1 MPQTDPSPSVGSLD
15 ETLASHGGSHGV
27 IGEASFERGDVVG
40 RYVVLEDIGRGAMG
54 LVVAAYDPEL
64 DRKIALKLVRVG
76 PGAAESSSGA
86 RARLIREAQAMA
98 KLAHPNVITIHDV
111 GAAGDDVF
119 IAMEFVDGGSLRE
132 YLAREKPSWQAIVA
146 TFIQAGEGLAAAH
159 AQGIVHRDFKPD
171 NVLVRSDGR
180 VGVADFGLARRDDS
194 HAEETSPADVLEQIT
209 STLRDTSI
217 DTLGGLTM
225 TGATLGTP
233 AYMAPEQHLRTSLD
247 HRCDQF
253 AFCVALWEALVG
265 RRPYAGTTLGAIAL
279 SVTSG
284 KLEEFP
290 RDSPVPSRIRT
301 ALERGLR
308 RDPDERFASM
318 HPLLDELRTALRAEQ
333 RRDSKRPWRWVLGG
347 ATLLAIAAL
356 VHVANEHAAEPPQ
369 PCTGASEHM
378 VGVWDDQ
385 TEAEARAA
393 FERSGRSFA
402 AHSFA
407 RADATLDGLRDQW
420 VASHTAACEATRVH
434 GEQSEDML
442 DRRMSCLARRRGEL
456 AAVATALR
464 AGDEA
469 TVEGVDALLA
479 TIEPIADCDDLE
491 QLRTE
496 LAPPPADRR
505 AAVDDLRDRL
515 ADLQI
520 RQRTLSNIDATAE
533 VATLLAEA
541 EALDYAPIVAEVLNI
556 QTSVV
561 EATEGP
567 QASRPIARRAMAVA
581 AEANHRRALVEALI
595 TLGWIEGVGRADYD
609 LGLWLLDQAR
619 AETHAL
625 GDPVRTSLQI
635 RSNRGAVHF
644 QLGDYEA
651 AMREFEAALEFAREK
666 LGDDH
671 IRVADL
677 RFNIGGVHQQLG
689 HAELAEQA
697 FRLAVTHYTEL
708 MGPDHPEVAQCH
720 GNLAISLMSLGKF
733 AEAEQQVRR
742 AIAILE
748 ADGGHSSLGGN
759 YATLGEIA
767 LRRDDLPAAL
777 ASFERA
783 YALKAEVFGAD
794 NPSTQMTLASLAKVE
809 HLLGRHDDAR
819 AHFLGGIES
828 GVASSPYHAMVVELR
843 IGLADVE
850 LSAGDYSAAI
860 AQLDEVDA
868 RLALATE
875 ESSWYIAEAKRVR
888 ARLEH
893 LRGNDRAARALL
905 DQAEALLTDADD
917 PALVQRIAAL
927 RAELDG

>member
-1 MPQTDPSPSVGSLD
+1 VPPSDTAPSVESLD
-15 ETLASHGGSHGV
+15 ETMASHGGSGRALE
-27 IGEASFERGDVVG
+27 EASFERGDLVG

-76 PGAAESSSGA
+76 PGATESASGA

-132 YLAREKPSWQAIVA
+132 YLAREQPSWQAIVA
-146 TFIQAGEGLAAAH
+146 TFVQAGEGLAAAH

-194 HAEETSPADVLEQIT
+194 SAAQPSPAEQLEQIT

-233 AYMAPEQHLRTSLD
+233 AYMAPEQHLRTNLD

-253 AFCVALWEALVG
+253 AFCVALWEALAG
-265 RRPYAGTTLGAIAL
+265 RRPYAGATLGAIAL

-290 RDSPVPSRIRT
+290 RDSPVPSRVRA

-318 HPLLDELRTALRAEQ
+318 RPLLDELRAALRTDQ
-333 RRDSKRPWRWVLGG
+333 RRDSKRPWLWVLGA

-356 VHVANEHAAEPPQ
+356 VHVANEHPVEAPR

-378 VGVWDDQ
+378 LGVWDEQ
-385 TEAEARAA
+385 VEAEARAA
-393 FERSGRSFA
+393 FERSGRTFA
-402 AHSFA
+402 PHSFA
-407 RADATLDGLRDQW
+407 RADATLDRLREQW

-456 AAVATALR
+456 AAVSTALR

-469 TVEGVDALLA
+469 TIEGVDALLA

-515 ADLQI
+515 ADLRV
-520 RQRTLSNIDATAE
+520 RQRTLSNVELETQIAA
-533 VATLLAEA
+533 LLAEA
-541 EALDYAPIVAEVLNI
+541 EALDYAPIVAEALNI
-556 QTSVV
+556 QAAVIEV
-561 EATEGP
+561 AEGP
-567 QASRPIARRAMAVA
+567 NEALPIARRAMAVA
-581 AEANHRRALVEALI
+581 AQGSHRRALVDAMT
-595 TLGWIEGVGRADYD
+595 TLGWIEGVGRANYE
-609 LGLWLLDQAR
+609 LGLWLLDQAE
-619 AETHAL
+619 AETVAL
-625 GDPVRTSLQI
+625 GDPVGLGLKI
-635 RSNRGAVHF
+635 RSNRGAVNFH
-644 QLGDYEA
+644 LGEYEA
-651 AMREFEAALEFAREK
+651 AMREFESALEFGREK

-677 RFNIGGVHQQLG
+677 RFNIGGVHQELG
-689 HAELAEQA
+689 HLELAEQA
-697 FRLAVTHYTEL
+697 FRLAVANYTEL

-720 GNLAISLMSLGKF
+720 GNLAISLMSQGKF
-733 AEAEQQVRR
+733 DEAEQQARR

-767 LRRDDLPAAL
+767 LRRGDLPAAL
-777 ASFERA
+777 ENYQRA
-783 YALKAEVFGAD
+783 HAMKSEVFGED
-794 NPSTQMTLASLAKVE
+794 KPTTLMSLASLAKIE
-809 HLLGRHDDAR
+809 HLLGRLDDAR
-819 AHFLGGIES
+819 THYLHGIEI
-828 GVASSPYHAMVVELR
+828 GVPANPYHAMVVELR

-850 LSAGDYSAAI
+850 VSAGNYAAAL
-860 AQLDEVDA
+860 AQLDDVDA
-868 RLALATE
+868 RLAQAPE
-875 ESSWYIAEAKRVR
+875 ESRWYIAEAKRVR

-893 LRGNDRAARALL
+893 LRGNDRAARVLL
-905 DQAEALLTDADD
+905 DEAEALLTDLDD

-927 RAELDG
+927 GAEIDG